1 MNGPDDDLGPL
12 DGEFD
17 PDAVLWV
24 RGIDY
29 VTGWR
34 DAKNAVDELGEALRA
49 AGIDVERVRLRADAG
64 PDGSGVVHLAFSAST
79 ARDLALLARVTAAR
93 LRRAS

>member
-12 DGEFD
+12 GGEFD
-17 PDAVLWV
+17 SDAVLWV

-34 DAKNAVDELGEALRA
+34 DAKNAAEELAEALAA
-49 AGIDVERVRLRADAG
+49 AGIDTDSARLRADAG

>member
-1 MNGPDDDLGPL
+1 MSG
-12 DGEFD
+12 
-17 PDAVLWV
+17 
-24 RGIDY
+24 R
-29 VTGWR
+29 R
-34 DAKNAVDELGEALRA
+34 DAKNAVGELAEALTA
-49 AGIDVERVRLRADAG
+49 AGIDVNIVRLRADVG